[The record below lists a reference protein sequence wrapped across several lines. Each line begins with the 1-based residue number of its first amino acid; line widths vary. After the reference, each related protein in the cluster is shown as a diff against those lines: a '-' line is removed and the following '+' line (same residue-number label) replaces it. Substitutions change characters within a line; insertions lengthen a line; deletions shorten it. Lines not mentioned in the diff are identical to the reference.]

1 MDTPQKKIHILIID
15 DDETMRRL
23 YGSLLGL
30 AGYEVLYAENGLL
43 GREAA
48 RRLHPDLIL
57 LDLSMPGED
66 GYQTAKRILKEPN
79 SPASDIP
86 IALLSN
92 ADLPIEAQQWMKEI
106 GIVDYIHKGI
116 NNEEFI
122 ARVKNILKQAQE
134 KSPQEPKL

>member
-1 MDTPQKKIHILIID
+1 MITPKKKIHILIID

-66 GYQTAKRILKEPN
+66 GYQIAKRILKEPD

-106 GIVDYIHKGI
+106 GIIDYIHKGI
-116 NNEEFI
+116 NNDEFI
-122 ARVKNILKQAQE
+122 ARIKSIFEKVKNKPPH
-134 KSPQEPKL
+134 KPK